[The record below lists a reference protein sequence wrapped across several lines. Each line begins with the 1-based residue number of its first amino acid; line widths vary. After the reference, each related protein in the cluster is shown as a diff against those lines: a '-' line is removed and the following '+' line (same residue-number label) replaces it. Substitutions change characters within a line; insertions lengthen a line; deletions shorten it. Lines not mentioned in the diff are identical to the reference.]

1 VLKRAFG
8 LVAPVAAAATLLVGC
23 APAHRASGGILVIE
37 VSPRSGDETKVPPP
51 LTGAMTVGERLEVRL
66 GAYAGTGYRWILA
79 GPVPAN
85 LHMTTGDPAGQ
96 VAPTEGASARPG
108 GATMTTFGMTAT
120 AQGEARM
127 RFELARPWEQ
137 GEQAV
142 ARRVDVVV
150 DVRPQPAMD
159 PEDASK

>member
-1 VLKRAFG
+1 VLKRTVGCVA
-8 LVAPVAAAATLLVGC
+8 LVALAAAPIVGC
-23 APAHRASGGILVIE
+23 APAHRATGGILVIE
-37 VSPRSGDETKVPPP
+37 VAPRSGDEAKVPPP

-66 GAYAGTGYRWILA
+66 GAYSGTGYRWVLA

-85 LHMTTGDPAGQ
+85 LHMTTGDPAGKE
-96 VAPTEGASARPG
+96 VPVEGATPRPG

-150 DVRPQPAMD
+150 DVRPQPAID
-159 PEDASK
+159 PESAGK